1 MNETKTEYG
10 KIWQTSTGF
19 VHVTFF
25 NEFVNLYKLENS
37 IAAELIDLGYKII
50 DKSISIVGGSVTDY
64 EETLLDL
71 ETGNYITETYQH
83 VEHGVWKLKF
93 KLKK

>member
-1 MNETKTEYG
+1 MRQRLSHLSDTLREKCPRT
-10 KIWQTSTGF
+10 
-19 VHVTFF
+19 H
-25 NEFVNLYKLENS
+25 
-37 IAAELIDLGYKII
+37 KII
-50 DKSISIVGGSVTDY
+50 DKSISIIGGSVTDY

-71 ETGNYITETYQH
+71 ETGDYITQTYQH